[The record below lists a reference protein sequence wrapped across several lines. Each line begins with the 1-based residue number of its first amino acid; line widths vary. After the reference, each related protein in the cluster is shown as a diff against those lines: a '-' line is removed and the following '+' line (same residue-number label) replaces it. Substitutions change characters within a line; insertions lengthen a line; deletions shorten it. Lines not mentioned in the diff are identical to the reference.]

1 MATTSYGEGAPVA
14 SNNTKAGRAANRR
27 VVIVVL
33 K

>member
-1 MATTSYGEGAPVA
+1 MATTSYGESAPVA
-14 SNNTKAGRAANRR
+14 SNSTKDGRAANRR